1 MALEVATSQNLNEFA
16 SRLGE
21 RLAGQGG
28 GSGDSNFV
36 FVSSYVGK
44 NLTSENDGTHLYLVV
59 DSSISMADK
68 SLRYCRK
75 GRTHIRRKGL
85 SYHDTGEGYN
95 AHSTGWHQIW
105 QLPLHSTKTPLI
117 VPIIKNPTTPDFVLN
132 GNAYY
137 EITVDGYDSFMQYI
151 EDGVESGYLDMNKE
165 PVPVGKLL
173 CKTGG
178 VCLVRGGVQIS
189 NFATFRASY
198 DSDNDVWSLGR

>member
-1 MALEVATSQNLNEFA
+1 MAVTVATPQNLNDFA
-16 SRLGE
+16 QQLGQA
-21 RLAGQGG
+21 LGNAGG
-28 GSGDSNFV
+28 GSGDSNFI
-36 FVSSYVGK
+36 FVSSYVSR
-44 NLTSENDGTHLYLVV
+44 NRTSENDGTHLYLVV
-59 DSSISMADK
+59 DSSISLADK

-85 SYHDTGEGYN
+85 SYHDTGAGYN

-105 QLPLHSTKTPLI
+105 QLPLHSEKTPLI
-117 VPIIKNPTTPDFVLN
+117 VPVLKNPTTPDFVLN

-137 EITVDGYDSFMQYI
+137 EITVDGYDSFMEYI
-151 EDGVESGYLDMNKE
+151 EDGVESGYLDMDEE

-178 VCLVRGGVQIS
+178 VCLVRDGVQIS

-198 DSDNDVWSLGR
+198 DSNNDAWSLGR

>member
-1 MALEVATSQNLNEFA
+1 MAVAVATAENLNEFA

-36 FVSSYVGK
+36 FVSSFVSK
-44 NLTSENDGTHLYLVV
+44 NRTSEEDGTRLYLVV
-59 DSSISMADK
+59 DSSIDLTGLT
-68 SLRYCRK
+68 LRYCRK
-75 GRTHIRRKGL
+75 GRTKIRRKEL
-85 SYHDTGEGYN
+85 QYHDTGEGYN

-105 QLPLHSTKTPLI
+105 QLPLHETKTPLI
-117 VPIIKNPTTPDFVLN
+117 VPILKDPSTPDFVLN

-137 EITVDGYDSFMQYI
+137 EITVDEYDSFMEYI
-151 EDGVESGYLDMNKE
+151 ESGVDSGYRDQDSE
-165 PVPVGKLL
+165 PIPVGRML

-178 VCLVRGGVQIS
+178 VCLVRDGVQIS